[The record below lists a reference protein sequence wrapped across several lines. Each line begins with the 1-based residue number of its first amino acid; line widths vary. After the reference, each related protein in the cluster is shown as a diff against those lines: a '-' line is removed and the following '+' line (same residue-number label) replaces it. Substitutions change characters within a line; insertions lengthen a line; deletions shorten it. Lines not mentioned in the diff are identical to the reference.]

1 MILNFWDNDNIKF
14 YCINNR
20 QKPVKMTIM
29 NGQTGQ
35 FFACPKYMLKDEN
48 HPDGHDADERACSNR
63 LSFMDAE
70 QIVVALSKEV
80 EDDLMNGIMGDY
92 TGTIIHVKQI
102 DAKVL
107 DYSDS
112 KIKIGIVNRR
122 TIKE

>member
-14 YCINNR
+14 YCINNH

-35 FFACPKYMLKDEN
+35 FFACPKYMLKDDN
-48 HPDGHDADERACSNR
+48 HPDGHDADERACSYR

-122 TIKE
+122 TVKE

>member
-14 YCINNR
+14 YFINNHK
-20 QKPVKMTIM
+20 KPVKMTIM

-35 FFACPKYMLKDEN
+35 FFACPKYMLKDDN

-122 TIKE
+122 TVKE

>member
-1 MILNFWDNDNIKF
+1 
-14 YCINNR
+14 
-20 QKPVKMTIM
+20 
-29 NGQTGQ
+29 
-35 FFACPKYMLKDEN
+35 MLKDEN

-112 KIKIGIVNRR
+112 KIKIGIINRR

>member
-14 YCINNR
+14 YCINNH

-48 HPDGHDADERACSNR
+48 HPDGHDTDERACSNR

-70 QIVVALSKEV
+70 EIVVALSKEV

>member
-1 MILNFWDNDNIKF
+1 MILNFWAHDNIEF
-14 YCINNR
+14 YCINKHK
-20 QKPVKMTIM
+20 KPVKMTIM

-35 FFACPKYMLKDEN
+35 FYACPKYMLRDEA
-48 HPDGHDADERACSNR
+48 HPEGHDADERACSNR
-63 LSFMDAE
+63 LSVIDAE
-70 QIVVALSKEV
+70 QIVLTLSKEV
-80 EDDLMNGIMGDY
+80 EDDLVNGIMGDY

-122 TIKE
+122 AIKD

>member
-14 YCINNR
+14 YCINKH

>member
-14 YCINNR
+14 YCINNH
-20 QKPVKMTIM
+20 QKPVKMVIM

-122 TIKE
+122 TVKE